1 MGIRRVEN
9 MCGGKGH
16 VIIKD
21 ILEGDELKGLEDM
34 TELKYK
40 ITYTSKFKLQLKKL
54 KKQGKDLKKVKNI
67 IEKLAKGEKLNYS
80 YKDHKLIDNNFF
92 HNFRECHVEPDW
104 LLVYQ
109 INKDKLIIYFIET
122 GSHSEILF
130 R

>member
-1 MGIRRVEN
+1 
-9 MCGGKGH
+9 
-16 VIIKD
+16 
-21 ILEGDELKGLEDM
+21 M

-40 ITYTSKFKLQLKKL
+40 ITYTSKFKSQLKKL

-80 YKDHKLIDNNFF
+80 YKDHKLIDNNYF
-92 HNFRECHVEPDW
+92 HYCRECHVEPDW

>member
-1 MGIRRVEN
+1 
-9 MCGGKGH
+9 
-16 VIIKD
+16 
-21 ILEGDELKGLEDM
+21 M

-40 ITYTSKFKLQLKKL
+40 ITYTSKFKSQLKKL

-67 IEKLAKGEKLNYS
+67 IEKIAKGEKLNYS
-80 YKDHKLIDNNFF
+80 YKDHKLIDNNYF